1 MALLYIKNIIFPA
14 KKQPALLPSFK
25 KQQQYGACDNASEI
39 SQTGSDSSTLRS
51 DASSHSS
58 SFRVDPRII
67 SDATIGLSDGLTVPF
82 ALTAGLSALGD
93 TKLVIYAGLA
103 ELCAGALSMGL
114 GGYLGGVSEAQ
125 AYAATLAETQ
135 KIVNQDPNEANQII
149 KSTFDS
155 YGLSEDV
162 LDAFATQISSC
173 PKRSESFIMRFHH
186 DLPESQ
192 ADASRAYIS
201 ALTIALGYF
210 LGGLVPL
217 TPYFFVSNNQ
227 TALCWS
233 IGVMAFALFVFGY
246 VKTLLVGEQKRLLC
260 IKAGVEMMV
269 LGGVAAAAAMGCVKA
284 IGS

>member
-1 MALLYIKNIIFPA
+1 MALLYIKNIILPA
-14 KKQPALLPSFK
+14 KRQPVSLPSFK
-25 KQQQYGACDNASEI
+25 QQQQYGTCDTASEI
-39 SQTGSDSSTLRS
+39 SQDGSDSSTLRS
-51 DASSHSS
+51 DTGNRSS
-58 SFRVDPRII
+58 SRVDPRII

-82 ALTAGLSALGD
+82 ALCVGLAALGD

-103 ELCAGALSMGL
+103 ELCAGAISMGL
-114 GGYLGGVSEAQ
+114 GGYLGG
-125 AYAATLAETQ
+125 TR
-135 KIVNQDPNEANQII
+135 KIVNQAPDEANSMI

-155 YGLSEDV
+155 YGLSEDT

-173 PKRSESFIMRFHH
+173 PKRSENFIMRFHH

-201 ALTIALGYF
+201 ALTIALGYL

-233 IGVMAFALFVFGY
+233 IGVMAVALFVFGY
-246 VKTLLVGEQKRLLC
+246 VKTVLVGEEKRLLC
-260 IKAGVEMMV
+260 VKAGIQMMV
-269 LGGVAAAAAMGCVKA
+269 LGGVAAGAAMGCVKA

>member
-14 KKQPALLPSFK
+14 KKQPVLLPSFK
-25 KQQQYGACDNASEI
+25 QQQQYGTCDAVSEI
-39 SQTGSDSSTLRS
+39 SQDGSDSSTLRS
-51 DASSHSS
+51 DTGRFS

-82 ALTAGLSALGD
+82 ALCSALSALGD
-93 TKLVIYAGLA
+93 TKFVIYAGLA

-125 AYAATLAETQ
+125 SYAATLAETRKMVTQ
-135 KIVNQDPNEANQII
+135 TPDEANQII

-155 YGLSEDV
+155 YGLSEDI
-162 LDAFATQISSC
+162 LDTFATQISSC

-192 ADASRAYIS
+192 ADASRAYVS
-201 ALTIALGYF
+201 ALTIALGYL

-233 IGVMAFALFVFGY
+233 VGVMAVALFVFGY
-246 VKTLLVGEQKRLLC
+246 VKTLLVGEDKRLLC
-260 IKAGVEMMV
+260 VKAGIQMMV
-269 LGGVAAAAAMGCVKA
+269 LGGVAAGAAMGCVKA